1 MRCYLGAVMRN
12 FPAEDRIESS
22 PKVIDSPLNGGAG
35 FAGKS
40 GLKTANVCDTN
51 AMETNMDTAAH
62 FMSAA
67 LSRIMQHGK

>member
-1 MRCYLGAVMRN
+1 MRPYLGAVIRN

-22 PKVIDSPLNGGAG
+22 PKIIDSPLNGGAG

-40 GLKTANVCDTN
+40 GLKTAKVCDTN
-51 AMETNMDTAAH
+51 TIETSTNTAAH

-67 LSRIMQHGK
+67 LSRIKQHGK